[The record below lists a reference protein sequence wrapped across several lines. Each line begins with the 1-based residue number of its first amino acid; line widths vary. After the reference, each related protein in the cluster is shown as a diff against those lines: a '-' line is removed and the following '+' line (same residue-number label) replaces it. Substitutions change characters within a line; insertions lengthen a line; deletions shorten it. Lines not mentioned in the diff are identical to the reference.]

1 MICLLAQDLWGHVIA
16 CPPRTVKET
25 ITTIAFNL
33 LRQAK
38 VSKLDFLLRVEKE
51 VFDLNVSVNNALLMH
66 MMNTS
71 HHLSEED
78 FALVF
83 WERAISQQEVEKTA
97 TCGKLLHNVSNPLC
111 VAIFVKQGAAATWT
125 LKADNIFML
134 KMMAK
139 IEFLTEHF
147 LCGCTNTGRKVEDLD
162 GNFSTNG
169 TSWHKIKSSSSL
181 AAWRS
186 TSASPLKESFL
197 QVRNKFNF

>member
-1 MICLLAQDLWGHVIA
+1 MICLLAQDLWSYVIA

-71 HHLSEED
+71 HHLSQED

-83 WERAISQQEVEKTA
+83 
-97 TCGKLLHNVSNPLC
+97 
-111 VAIFVKQGAAATWT
+111 
-125 LKADNIFML
+125 
-134 KMMAK
+134 
-139 IEFLTEHF
+139 
-147 LCGCTNTGRKVEDLD
+147 
-162 GNFSTNG
+162 
-169 TSWHKIKSSSSL
+169 
-181 AAWRS
+181 
-186 TSASPLKESFL
+186 
-197 QVRNKFNF
+197 